1 MHFLRR
7 STSIHTLPPRPLLLP
22 PHFHTQTP
30 SRVHAATAM
39 GLPSKVVHTQGQ
51 SCDARPSNPPLL
63 PQQQLLVSLGDFL
76 LQFDNLSIHLK
87 QVQTGAIQFHSAFNL
102 QLAHTHVRT
111 YICTDD
117 AKLYVHMY
125 AYARTTAPFLSSSVS
140 SWLCAMYRSSL
151 SLNFFS
157 SEATFMVATESST
170 VDPPSVPTGEED
182 ITLGQKGEDG
192 GRREEGEGTEE

>member
-87 QVQTGAIQFHSAFNL
+87 QVQTGAIQFHSPFNL
-102 QLAHTHVRT
+102 QLAHTHVCT
-111 YICTDD
+111 YICT
-117 AKLYVHMY
+117 YV
-125 AYARTTAPFLSSSVS
+125 RTTAPFLSSSVS

-157 SEATFMVATESST
+157 SEATFMVARESST

-182 ITLGQKGEDG
+182 VTLGQKGEDG

>member
-39 GLPSKVVHTQGQ
+39 GLPSTVVHTQGQ

-76 LQFDNLSIHLK
+76 LQFDNVSIHLK
-87 QVQTGAIQFHSAFNL
+87 QVQTGAIQFHSPFNL

-125 AYARTTAPFLSSSVS
+125 VCTHHCSLLEQLGKLLA
-140 SWLCAMYRSSL
+140 LCHVPVVSL
-151 SLNFFS
+151 SQL
-157 SEATFMVATESST
+157 
-170 VDPPSVPTGEED
+170 
-182 ITLGQKGEDG
+182 LLQ
-192 GRREEGEGTEE
+192 